1 MKNQRF
7 YNCVISKDTPP
18 EGFVAAGSLSPE
30 EGFAVYQR
38 AYIARLTEALGDTYE
53 SVWKVLGDSIFFD
66 VCEKFIVAHG
76 SQAYNLSDYSVKFI
90 DYLISQSAS
99 VEFPFLSDLAHL
111 NWLHKEVFHR
121 PQETGLSGNAL
132 MALLE
137 KDQGRA
143 MTIEAFELF
152 KSEYCVFDIWK
163 ALKENTTPPESFL
176 QKQFMVLYK
185 SDHQVYVK
193 QLTERQY
200 KSFESIRMGLPIMDA
215 LDSLEEFELTEL
227 FHFLSKQALL
237 KNLV

>member
-18 EGFVAAGSLSPE
+18 EGFLAAGSLSPE

-38 AYIARLTEALGDTYE
+38 AYVARLTEALGDTYE
-53 SVWKVLGDSIFFD
+53 SVWKVLGDLIFFD
-66 VCEKFIVAHG
+66 VCEKFITAHG

-121 PQETGLSGNAL
+121 AQETGLSGEAL

-137 KDQGRA
+137 KENGRA
-143 MTIEAFELF
+143 STVAGFELVT
-152 KSEYCVFDIWK
+152 SEYCIFDIWK
-163 ALKENTTPPESFL
+163 ALKEDSAPPESFV

-185 SDHQVYVK
+185 SDHQVYLK
-193 QLTERQY
+193 QLTEHQY
-200 KSFESIRMGLPIMDA
+200 RAFENIRLGLPIMEA
-215 LDSLEEFELTEL
+215 LDILEEFELTEL
-227 FHFLSKQALL
+227 FHFLSKYALL
-237 KNLV
+237 KV